1 MPGLEN
7 IVELLSDSFS
17 PAINLPTSNTKIHY
31 SALRHSFQQLSK
43 TPPFCNLEAKDVVLI
58 ALSNTDSIDFIAIL
72 AALNMRAVVN
82 PVDDIFINPQQL
94 LQHISDISP
103 KLVICSAQ
111 NPKFEWFLEASN
123 SKNIPFF
130 SIQIQMH
137 LQSLQI
143 PKIVRKLSPVV
154 TNQMSNIRP
163 ICSMIRVGRNSSL
176 DGHPKREREIVK
188 HDKHD
193 IALLLLTKNK
203 KKIVPLTHL
212 NILESLELFSL
223 SLSLNASDITILLPI
238 FNFSTSSGLMIL
250 FSAFFS
256 GSTVI
261 ILPPNIKSRSIWPII
276 KNFRV
281 TWLLANPDFHQ
292 RLLETYRNTDHSD
305 NYYSRHST
313 NNIMRF
319 ILSTGSKLDDDLLL
333 KMEQKYQTQVLT
345 CYTSTEAGFL
355 IATHKPN
362 SQRKL
367 GSCGISVLPILILGS
382 DGVIAKQNVVGD
394 ILISGP
400 TVAQSYYSVSTS
412 QNKEISFQGMR
423 YLKTGDQGSLDER
436 GFLTLQSEVKPHKI
450 ASKL

>member
-1 MPGLEN
+1 M
-7 IVELLSDSFS
+7 VELITDSFS

-43 TPPFCNLEAKDVVLI
+43 TPPFCSLEAKDVVLI
-58 ALSNTDSIDFIAIL
+58 SLSNTDSIDFIAIL

-82 PVDDIFINPQQL
+82 PVDDIFIKQQL
-94 LQHISDISP
+94 LQHVSDISP

-111 NPKFEWFLEASN
+111 NPKFEWFLEACN

-137 LQSLQI
+137 LRSLQI
-143 PKIVRKLSPVV
+143 TKIVRKLSPVV

-163 ICSMIRVGRNSSL
+163 ICSMIRAGKNSSL
-176 DGHPKREREIVK
+176 DAKRERDILG

-193 IALLLLTKNK
+193 LALLLLTKHE

-223 SLSLNASDITILLPI
+223 SLSLNASDITILLPV

-261 ILPPNIKSRSIWPII
+261 ILPPNINSRSIWPII

-281 TWLLANPDFHQ
+281 TWLLANPDFHR
-292 RLLETYRNTDHSD
+292 RLLESYRNTDHSD
-305 NYYSRHST
+305 NYYSRHAAS
-313 NNIMRF
+313 NIMRF

-333 KMEQKYQTQVLT
+333 KMEQKYQSQILT
-345 CYTSTEAGFL
+345 CYTATEAGFL
-355 IATHKPN
+355 IATHKPS
-362 SQRKL
+362 SQRIL
-367 GSCGISVLPILILGS
+367 GSCGIPVLPILILGS

-412 QNKEISFQGMR
+412 QNNEISFQGMR
-423 YLKTGDQGSLDER
+423 YLKTGDRGSLDER
-436 GFLTLQSEVKPHKI
+436 GFLTLQSEEKAHKI